1 MSKRVTS
8 TLSAAV
14 AAALVAGVVAVPHAH
29 AETKTNLQ
37 QPLACNLQLKD
48 PGGIPLGFA
57 SAVEGVYNSAN
68 KSYSNFKVTLDK
80 TEAPDTVPQ
89 GETFDYVIDAGTLS
103 VPASIRAA
111 VTANVTRVSQLNIWY
126 QLPQNAELVSFTAEG
141 GAQGLKVEREGARL
155 RVWVP
160 APTKQSQD
168 VTKWSKN
175 TRNAF
180 AHGGAEATKAGD
192 SFTIAMPKITLKL
205 KATGQPGAKIQ
216 AGLPKADAN
225 TFSPELPIQFYADA
239 SARVPFRDV
248 NANGFIRCGLSE
260 DDTYWP
266 GRNRTNLPADKFSAV
281 TITEARATGMADA
294 HDPQAGGPVTIARG
308 GALPNAENVI
318 ANFAA
323 LPSGTRA
330 QWESTHTTVGDNQS
344 GRITVTYPDGTTDVV
359 DVTVHVK
366 DVWVPRAQTNPVVV
380 EQGSTI
386 VDDSA
391 SAYIANADGA
401 PAGTTFEWATK
412 PDTTQPG
419 ETTGTVKVTT
429 PDSQAHTITVRFFVQ
444 GTGAPNVYIPQVT
457 EETQKVNVG
466 ESVPDDPS
474 YLITN
479 ADAAPA
485 GTTFEWAMKP
495 DTATAGSATGT
506 IRVVVPGQPPAERTV
521 NFSVAA
527 VFTPTAKQ
535 EATAVD
541 FEADIA
547 DADAKAQ
554 IANADAAPADTTF
567 RWAEKPDTTKP
578 GYTTG
583 KVEVEVPGQDIIEVT
598 VSYFVRLPESKLLIS
613 DENGPIFAPGTVLG
627 LKDKNGHTVNV
638 KADENGAITIR
649 PTDNL
654 MPEQTVTVTAADGM
668 EVRYTLNLEQGT
680 FTRVEHAPDI
690 GAAIAGALLGGV
702 GLLGGLTQIPGV
714 KENVTRFLNN
724 ALDPQTAKV
733 ADMALPVI
741 SAILGLTGLAVLVT
755 AVLPKT
761 NNDGASVTVG
771 DTAFTPVGSSG
782 SSI

>member
-8 TLSAAV
+8 TLSAGV
-14 AAALVAGVVAVPHAH
+14 AAALAAGVVAVPHAH

-37 QPLACNLQLKD
+37 QPLACNLQLKN

-89 GETFDYVIDAGTLS
+89 GETFDYIIDAGTLS
-103 VPASIRAA
+103 VPASINAA

-126 QLPQNAELVSFTAEG
+126 QLPQNAELVSFKAEG

-205 KATGQPGAKIQ
+205 KATGQPGTKIQ

-239 SARVPFRDV
+239 SARFVLKI

-266 GRNRTNLPADKFSAV
+266 GENGTNLPADKFSTV

-294 HDPQAGGPVTIARG
+294 HDPRAAGPVTIARG

-318 ANFAA
+318 ANFAD

-366 DVWVPRAQTNPVVV
+366 DAWVPRAQTNPVVV

-386 VDDSA
+386 ADDSA

-457 EETQKVNVG
+457 EEPQKVNVG
-466 ESVPDDPS
+466 ESVPDDPR

-583 KVEVEVPGQDIIEVT
+583 KVEVKVPGQDVIEVT

-613 DENGPIFAPGTVLG
+613 GENGPIFAPGTVLG

-702 GLLGGLTQIPGV
+702 GLLGGLAQIPGV

-741 SAILGLTGLAVLVT
+741 SAILGLTGLAFLVT